1 MHYAGTHILTL
12 CPRDVCGSAHKH
24 GACTQTAF
32 RKNKTICVSK
42 GSEAQIRKAHTHTH
56 TMLRREGKRK
66 DNIKGPKGQRHNL
79 KGSSL
84 SFCKER
90 KSRKKQRG

>member
-1 MHYAGTHILTL
+1 MPQGCLRERAQAWSMHTNCFQEKQDYLHEQRLRSTDQEG
-12 CPRDVCGSAHKH
+12 
-24 GACTQTAF
+24 
-32 RKNKTICVSK
+32 
-42 GSEAQIRKAHTHTH
+42 THTH
-56 TMLRREGKRK
+56 TVLRREGKRK